1 MSASGWS
8 TSIALSYDLHM
19 SRATRLIRK
28 LDKALALHKSFGDD
42 PEAFVDEILE
52 ALDQDVA
59 TIQSKD
65 KPIHWAEIYVERDR
79 ALIKQQVLNR
89 IMQKS
94 SE

>member
-1 MSASGWS
+1 
-8 TSIALSYDLHM
+8 M

-28 LDKALALHKSFGDD
+28 LDKALALHQSFGDD
-42 PEAFVDEILE
+42 PDAFVDDLFE
-52 ALDQDVA
+52 ALEQDVA

-65 KPIHWAEIYVERDR
+65 KPTHWAEIYVERDR

-89 IMQKS
+89 IMQKG

>member
-1 MSASGWS
+1 
-8 TSIALSYDLHM
+8 M

-28 LDKALALHKSFGDD
+28 LDEALALHKSFGDD